1 MEAILPYP
9 VIEIPFNNRNT
20 CWFCGE
26 PKEKN
31 INFPKKAYEANI
43 VSHKPICL
51 PSCKECASIV
61 QRSAFTSIYAYRAAI
76 KQALTKKH
84 QKVLSIGSNWTE
96 QELQESELEGNAFE
110 GFKRSAW
117 PMFKMM
123 QARINYA
130 GWPLVIH
137 NDQIIEEQDN
147 ETFEFDGVIYTCL
160 DDAVTHAVNTFFLDE
175 QLFTRVLSVLG
186 KAKFSQAIRLCRLYP
201 NLSAKQRESVFLEI
215 LDSIGL

>member
-1 MEAILPYP
+1 MTYP
-9 VIEIPFNNRNT
+9 RIEIPFNYRNT

-26 PKEKN
+26 PNDKN

-51 PSCKECASIV
+51 PSCKECAAIV
-61 QRSAFTSIYAYRAAI
+61 QRSAFTSIYAYRSAI
-76 KQALTKKH
+76 KQALVKKH

-96 QELQESELEGNAFE
+96 QELLESELEGSAFE

-123 QARINYA
+123 QARINYM
-130 GWPLVIH
+130 GWPVIIN
-137 NDQIIEEQDN
+137 NDQVIEEQDN
-147 ETFEFDGVIYTCL
+147 QTFEFDGVIYTCL
-160 DDAVTHAVNTFFLDE
+160 DDAVNHAVNTFFLDE

-186 KAKFSQAIRLCRLYP
+186 KSKFTQAIRLCRLYP
-201 NLSAKQRESVFLEI
+201 NLNTKQRESVFLEI